1 MQCTSTSSFCHLPK
15 VFFIYWPKV
24 ATCWIWEPR
33 CSNVWMSICLTNL
46 RSQWRGR
53 SEGNWNKMRIL
64 LQLLVVSRFDS
75 SNRDKQRREKRG
87 KMRKGRIHVIHCLG
101 VFAAVATIG
110 RKWCSLP
117 KVAPPTLFCTLT
129 SSHFKSNKNL
139 GTSFDQQLIRGQF
152 VGKQCNCR
160 TAQSLKNKL
169 QDLH

>member
-1 MQCTSTSSFCHLPK
+1 
-15 VFFIYWPKV
+15 
-24 ATCWIWEPR
+24 
-33 CSNVWMSICLTNL
+33 
-46 RSQWRGR
+46 
-53 SEGNWNKMRIL
+53 MRIF

-139 GTSFDQQLIRGQF
+139 GRSFDQQLIRCQF

-169 QDLH
+169 QDIVYIRNSKYQQVFGPLLSLYFVCKKNIFWHFPCCSVIL